1 MPTLFSTRYPYTI
14 LTTQRRTHMKIINVY
29 EQYFSASC
37 LYNGIQRNGALVTLT
52 STSEQGTIKY
62 EITLTFFPHTE
73 PEDFSISYD
82 AYTSLELYYAKGRRS
97 KKRETAF
104 LEQLQSIATELA
116 GKLGGTIDWN
126 KPLCP
131 ARYA

>member
-1 MPTLFSTRYPYTI
+1 
-14 LTTQRRTHMKIINVY
+14 MKVINVY

-37 LYNGIQRNGALVTLT
+37 LYNGVQRNGVLVTLT

-73 PEDFSISYD
+73 PEDFAISYD
-82 AYTSLELYYAKGRRS
+82 AYIGLEIYYAKGRRS
-97 KKRETAF
+97 KKREAAF
-104 LEQLQSIATELA
+104 LEQFQTVATELA
-116 GKLGGTIDWN
+116 TKLGGTIDWDN
-126 KPLCP
+126 PLRP